1 MQVWYERI
9 LEETLSEFRLNFG
22 RGVTIG
28 IRAWVIDPVDLES
41 IGYRIEG
48 KVISTE
54 IRFDVT
60 MSKRKA

>member
-28 IRAWVIDPVDLES
+28 IRAWVIDPVDLGFICYE
-41 IGYRIEG
+41 
-48 KVISTE
+48 TE
-54 IRFDVT
+54 RRLFV
-60 MSKRKA
+60 